1 MSRRLALAWLLLSVV
16 GSSTL
21 AQIPIHRDLL
31 PTRTTLARVGLER
44 HWMALVPIVGNERL
58 LRISI
63 ADGLLFAQTSDGNF
77 YAFDAESGR
86 QLWVTNLGRRIG
98 IARPASVN
106 SRLVFVANSNYLYA
120 LDRQTGRIV
129 WAQNLYVLP
138 TSATTCDEDR
148 VMVGLSNGKL
158 LAFNLIEPGDKTKAL
173 LSQPKEAWNW
183 QTNGPLTSRPMAAG
197 QFVAF
202 GGHDGKLYVAL
213 AEKPATEPAV
223 MLYRIATGGEILANL
238 GAYGQ
243 RLLLVPSADK
253 NVYAVDLFTADVK
266 WTYSTGAPVLQEP
279 LVADTDAYVA
289 NTAGLLTAID
299 VNTGAPRWTISTQ
312 GGRLISVSGTR
323 VYLESHD
330 NDLFIVDRAT
340 GRMLASP
347 EATFRRVGLNLREF
361 TLGPTNS
368 LDDRLYFGTGTGLIL
383 CLREI
388 GQLAPR
394 LLRDPKLRPF
404 GSVPPAGLEVKPPVQ
419 PPAETPSTEPKPE
432 EGTPPAEGTAATGGE
447 TAAPPSEGGDT
458 RSDWRVG
465 SRQ

>member
-1 MSRRLALAWLLLSVV
+1 MSRRLALAWLLLSAV
-16 GSSTL
+16 GSPTL
-21 AQIPIHRDLL
+21 AQIPIHRDLM

-44 HWMALVPIVGNERL
+44 HWMALVPIVRSERL
-58 LRISI
+58 LGISL

-77 YAFDAESGR
+77 SAYDVESGR

-106 SRLVFVANSNYLYA
+106 SRLVFVTNSNYLYA

-129 WAQNLYVLP
+129 WAQNLDVVP

-158 LAFNLIEPGDKTKAL
+158 QAFHLIEPGDETRAL
-173 LSQPKEAWNW
+173 LPRPKEAWNW
-183 QTNGPLTSRPMAAG
+183 QTNGPLTSRPLAAG
-197 QFVAF
+197 QFIAF

-223 MLYRIATGGEILANL
+223 MLYRIPTGGEILANL

-312 GGRLISVSGTR
+312 GGRLISVSRTR

-330 NDLFIVDRAT
+330 GDLFIVDRAT

-347 EATFRRVGLNLREF
+347 EATFRRSGLNLREF
-361 TLGPTNS
+361 TLGLTNS
-368 LDDRLYFGTGTGLIL
+368 LDDRLYFGTSTGLIL

-394 LLRDPKLRPF
+394 LLRDPKLPPF
-404 GSVPPAGLEVKPPVQ
+404 GSVPPEGIKVKPPVQ
-419 PPAETPSTEPKPE
+419 PPAE
-432 EGTPPAEGTAATGGE
+432 GTVATGGE
-447 TAAPPSEGGDT
+447 IAAPPPEGGDT
-458 RSDWRVG
+458 PK
-465 SRQ
+465 